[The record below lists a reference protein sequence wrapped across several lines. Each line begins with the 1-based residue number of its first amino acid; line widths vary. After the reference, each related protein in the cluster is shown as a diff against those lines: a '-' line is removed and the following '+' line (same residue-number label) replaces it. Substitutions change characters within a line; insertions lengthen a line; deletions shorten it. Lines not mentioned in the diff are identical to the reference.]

1 MRPCFLITKDLY
13 RRSNSAKVTRRR
25 REEMRNMK
33 DGNKERKE
41 RPSVGTINGSHYS
54 RIFLSGRRSGM
65 SGQVWERGGAR
76 E

>member
-1 MRPCFLITKDLY
+1 
-13 RRSNSAKVTRRR
+13 
-25 REEMRNMK
+25 MRNMK

-41 RPSVGTINGSHYS
+41 RPSVGTINGSHS

-65 SGQVWERGGAR
+65 SGQVRERGGVG